1 MKIVKRDSFRSQG
14 ALVNKTDDMERIVID
29 CTKRESIQLMS
40 WVARQDNAK

>member
-29 CTKRESIQLMS
+29 CTKGVVLNEDIQRDCL
-40 WVARQDNAK
+40 